1 MVFKLYTNSE
11 EAWTAM
17 FARMKKASKSIHIE
31 MYIFTAD
38 TQRTHDFIAILKEK
52 AQNGVQVIL
61 IFDVFGSISLSN
73 AVVKELRDA
82 GAEVRFFRHIF
93 TVPIKKYCLLMAKQP
108 F

>member
-11 EAWTAM
+11 EAWSAM
-17 FARMKKASKSIHIE
+17 FARMKRAVKSIHIE

-52 AQNGVQVIL
+52 AQSGVQVIL

-73 AVVKELRDA
+73 TVVKDLRGA
-82 GAEVRFFRHIF
+82 GAEVRFFAIYF
-93 TVPIKKYCLLMAKQP
+93 TVPIKKYCLLMVKP
-108 F
+108 LL